1 MMSASVMCG
10 FCRYG
15 VRGPPGAACRIEK
28 MTTET
33 SSRSGMFCSVRRT
46 T

>member
-1 MMSASVMCG
+1 MSAAVMCG

-15 VRGPPGAACRIEK
+15 VSGPPGAFDKMKNSTIEMSK
-28 MTTET
+28 
-33 SSRSGMFCSVRRT
+33 RSGIAWMLRRT

>member
-1 MMSASVMCG
+1 MCG

-15 VRGPPGAACRIEK
+15 VSGPPGAFDKMKNKIIEIRR
-28 MTTET
+28 
-33 SSRSGMFCSVRRT
+33 SSGIAWMLRRT

>member
-1 MMSASVMCG
+1 MSAAVMCG

-15 VRGPPGAACRIEK
+15 VSGPPGAFCRIANS
-28 MTTET
+28 TIET
-33 SSRSGMFCSVRRT
+33 NSSSGMFWSVRRT